1 MSSSTTDSPTN
12 TKEEVQNDS
21 ISDKVHSANSW
32 ETADLGDK
40 QRNEKFL
47 RLMGASKK
55 EHHGKIVI
63 GEKSAAHSR
72 DRKAEAHLQEELE
85 EQFSQGMEHR
95 LAGGRKGHLGLGFHP
110 EDKGDVKKDTDQESN
125 TADTETAASKD
136 SQREGDTEQAPSDQ
150 SQKDKTDDHSREK
163 DERKRESSDK
173 DGAHEIKKLKF
184 VKSSS

>member
-1 MSSSTTDSPTN
+1 MSLPTSENSTDK
-12 TKEEVQNDS
+12 KEKTQEDE
-21 ISDKVHSANSW
+21 KVHSANSW

-63 GEKSAAHSR
+63 GEKATAHCR
-72 DRKAEAHLQEELE
+72 DKKAEAHLQEELE

-110 EDKGDVKKDTDQESN
+110 EDKGDGVGNKDGGPDS
-125 TADTETAASKD
+125 ADKSTEEKTAASSD
-136 SQREGDTEQAPSDQ
+136 SHTEKKTTPASEEP
-150 SQKDKTDDHSREK
+150 QKDTSDDHSREK

-173 DGAHEIKKLKF
+173 DGEHDIKKLKF